1 MSELPREL
9 SFQPTKPTVGPN
21 VGPGSYTNS
30 IKKDT
35 FSSNQ
40 APFGTSTR
48 RRLNLPHL
56 EIIQDLTQNFRI
68 LPDAKQLEL

>member
-56 EIIQDLTQNFRI
+56 EIIQDLTHNFRI

>member
-9 SFQPTKPTVGPN
+9 TFHITKPTVGPN

-30 IKKDT
+30 IKKDN
-35 FSSNQ
+35 FSSNHQ

-56 EIIQDLTQNFRI
+56 EII
-68 LPDAKQLEL
+68 

>member
-1 MSELPREL
+1 MSFVMSELPREL

-35 FSSNQ
+35 FSSN
-40 APFGTSTR
+40 
-48 RRLNLPHL
+48 
-56 EIIQDLTQNFRI
+56 
-68 LPDAKQLEL
+68 